1 MKSMLL
7 VSKIVY
13 WVFVAATGVWVL
25 RFCFFAFDTSASNFY
40 SLAAYGIFCA
50 LVYLLAKTLEK
61 LSGMHSEFDQK
72 QMLEGFA
79 DAALRVSERARAAAA
94 AQKEEEKEKESKS
107 D

>member
-1 MKSMLL
+1 MLL

-13 WVFVAATGVWVL
+13 WVFVAFTGVWIL

-50 LVYLLAKTLEK
+50 LVYLVAKTLEK
-61 LSGMHSEFDQK
+61 LSGMHGEFDQK

-79 DAALRVSERARAAAA
+79 DAALRVSERARAAAG
-94 AQKEEEKEKESKS
+94 QKEEEKEKESKS

>member
-25 RFCFFAFDTSASNFY
+25 RFCFFAFDTSSSGFY
-40 SLAAYGIFCA
+40 SLAAFGIFCA

-72 QMLEGFA
+72 QMLEGLA
-79 DAALRVSERARAAAA
+79 DAAMRVSERARAAAA
-94 AQKEEEKEKESKS
+94 QKDEEKEKEAKA